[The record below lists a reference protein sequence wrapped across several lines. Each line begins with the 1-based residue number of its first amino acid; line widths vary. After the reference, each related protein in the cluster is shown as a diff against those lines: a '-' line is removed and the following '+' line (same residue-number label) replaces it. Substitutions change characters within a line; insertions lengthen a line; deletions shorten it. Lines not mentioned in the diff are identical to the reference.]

1 LLIVHDQHA
10 TGLHFVHHTAD
21 LPDTVAVKVADV
33 KVEGADTTVAIPPAV
48 ITLLRTVARAVVI
61 VAVGSSKHH
70 PVVVV
75 PVVCRMSC
83 ERIPGVSAVSGHTQL
98 ILISL
103 ITDGER
109 RVFCRVPQTAE
120 TLDLSTATRHSRMY
134 VRGVMDIAQR
144 ISGFRNRLEVALK
157 VFMQKEKLS
166 TSKMK
171 SGAKE
176 DNNEMIIWSFALY
189 AAV

>member
-1 LLIVHDQHA
+1 
-10 TGLHFVHHTAD
+10 
-21 LPDTVAVKVADV
+21 
-33 KVEGADTTVAIPPAV
+33 
-48 ITLLRTVARAVVI
+48 
-61 VAVGSSKHH
+61 
-70 PVVVV
+70 
-75 PVVCRMSC
+75 
-83 ERIPGVSAVSGHTQL
+83 
-98 ILISL
+98 
-103 ITDGER
+103 
-109 RVFCRVPQTAE
+109 
-120 TLDLSTATRHSRMY
+120 MY

>member
-1 LLIVHDQHA
+1 MLDQHA
-10 TGLHFVHHTAD
+10 TGLYVVHRVAYR
-21 LPDTVAVKVADV
+21 PDGHVVVVKAVTGTVLK
-33 KVEGADTTVAIPPAV
+33 PPAAT
-48 ITLLRTVARAVVI
+48 ILYLTRTVTTKPDVVVDI
-61 VAVGSSKHH
+61 RSTEHH
-70 PVVVV
+70 PVCAVR
-75 PVVCRMSC
+75 PQHPDCY
-83 ERIPGVSAVSGHTQL
+83 RIPGVSAVSGHTQL
-98 ILISL
+98 ILTSL

-109 RVFCRVPQTAE
+109 RVFCRVPQTAG

-134 VRGVMDIAQR
+134 VTDVMDIAQR